1 MSATVISAVI
11 FACMIAGIVAGR
23 VLRRVLPQ
31 DHLDEDSKDTIKI
44 SSGLIAT
51 LTALVLGLLVSSASG
66 TFNTQKA
73 ELEQIA
79 ANIVQLDRVLAQYG
93 PETATARAQ
102 LRQVVELRIRALW
115 PEEAAPGAAQPGDT
129 VSSETLQRTL
139 RALAPGTDVQ
149 KALQAQA
156 LGIIDSLGQT
166 RALLVVQHLD
176 HGIPQAFIAILA
188 VWTWAIFTAFSL
200 FAPGNATVNVA
211 LLICVVSVTCAV
223 FLILELGSPYSGVV
237 KLSSQPLQTALHY
250 LGQP

>member
-11 FACMIAGIVAGR
+11 FVCMIVGIFVGR
-23 VLRRVLPQ
+23 VLQKVLPQ
-31 DHLDEDSKDTIKI
+31 DHLDEGSKDTIKI

-93 PETATARAQ
+93 AEAAPVRAQ
-102 LRQVVELRIRALW
+102 LRQVVELRIKALW
-115 PEEAAPGAAQPGDT
+115 PEDAPPGAAQPGDT
-129 VSSETLQRTL
+129 VSSETLQHAL
-139 RALAPGTDVQ
+139 RALKPANDAQ
-149 KALQAQA
+149 KALQDQA

-166 RALLVVQHLD
+166 RALLAVQHRD
-176 HGIPQAFIAILA
+176 AGIPLAFIVVLA
-188 VWTWAIFTAFSL
+188 VWTWAIFVAFSL
-200 FAPGNATVNVA
+200 FAPGNATVNVS
-211 LLICVVSVTCAV
+211 LLICVISVTCAV

-237 KLSSQPLQTALHY
+237 KLSSQPLQTALSY
-250 LGQP
+250 LGKP